1 MKKIISYI
9 VGATLV
15 AALSGTTLLAENK
28 DDNGGLISLRGEVQL
43 NDGQKSEDLKKV
55 QKNQDAMNREFL
67 HQPPLIPHRV
77 DRYKVNLKSNKCLS
91 CHGWKNYRKE
101 KATKI
106 SLTHYETRDGK
117 ALSDVSPRR
126 YFCDQC
132 HAPQTNA
139 EPLIDNVFTT
149 VGDLR

>member
-67 HQPPLIPHRV
+67 HQPPLIPRPGVNVCHRV
-77 DRYKVNLKSNKCLS
+77 IILFSAGTQLWL
-91 CHGWKNYRKE
+91 HL
-101 KATKI
+101 I
-106 SLTHYETRDGK
+106 S
-117 ALSDVSPRR
+117 ALR
-126 YFCDQC
+126 
-132 HAPQTNA
+132 
-139 EPLIDNVFTT
+139 
-149 VGDLR
+149 G